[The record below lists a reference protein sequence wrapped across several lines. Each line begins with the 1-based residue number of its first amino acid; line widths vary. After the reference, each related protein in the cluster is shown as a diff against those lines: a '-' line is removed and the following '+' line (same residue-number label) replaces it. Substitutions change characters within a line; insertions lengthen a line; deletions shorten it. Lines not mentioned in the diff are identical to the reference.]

1 MYSYSFKPLCA
12 ALRLMTFLLVQ
23 VLHVEIQGRFKFG
36 VTLLPQSSYYPLVGQ
51 ENGERASDTAAWAEA
66 VRAWLNQRDESAARL
81 LMTGLYP
88 LVISII
94 RARLPNRTAEEDLA
108 QEVFVRFFER
118 LDRYDG
124 RAPLS
129 HWVARLTTNLCIDQL
144 RAEKR
149 RPELRWADLTEAQME
164 ALEAVLVADAK
175 PPETGTAGEL
185 AARLLETLSPKDR
198 LVIQM
203 LDLEG
208 CTSTEVEQVT
218 GWNSVTIRV
227 RAFRARRK
235 LRKELQKLEQMKCT
249 T

>member
-1 MYSYSFKPLCA
+1 
-12 ALRLMTFLLVQ
+12 
-23 VLHVEIQGRFKFG
+23 
-36 VTLLPQSSYYPLVGQ
+36 
-51 ENGERASDTAAWAEA
+51 
-66 VRAWLNQRDESAARL
+66 
-81 LMTGLYP
+81 
-88 LVISII
+88 
-94 RARLPNRTAEEDLA
+94 
-108 QEVFVRFFER
+108 
-118 LDRYDG
+118 
-124 RAPLS
+124 
-129 HWVARLTTNLCIDQL
+129 
-144 RAEKR
+144 
-149 RPELRWADLTEAQME
+149 ME